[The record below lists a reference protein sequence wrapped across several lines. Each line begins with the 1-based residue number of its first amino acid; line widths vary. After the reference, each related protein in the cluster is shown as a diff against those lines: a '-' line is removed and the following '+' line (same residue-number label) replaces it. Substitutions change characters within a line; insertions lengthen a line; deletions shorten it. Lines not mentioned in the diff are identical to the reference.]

1 MPEQSPTSGLSSVGG
16 RLASLDK
23 KVALAGVLA
32 LHWLVFWLLN
42 GLDKFLNADN
52 FFGVDFKNKLKGPP
66 GADGLLANLGFGDGW
81 AAPIAVIV
89 GICELLLAPLF
100 LIALINFILRRA
112 DAGEAISACLTL
124 SVLFFALLSAGAV
137 LFGDRAAMEQH
148 AIFIIALLASRI
160 IVGKAAAKA

>member
-1 MPEQSPTSGLSSVGG
+1 MPAQTPLSGLSSIGG
-16 RLASLDK
+16 HLANLNK
-23 KVALAGVLA
+23 KVALAGALA
-32 LHWLVFWLLN
+32 LHWFVFWLLN

-66 GADGLLANLGFGDGW
+66 GADGLLSNLGFSDGW

-89 GICELLLAPLF
+89 GICELVLALLF
-100 LIALINFILRRA
+100 LAALVNFVWRRA
-112 DAGEAISACLTL
+112 DAGEAISTCLTL

-148 AIFIIALLASRI
+148 GIFIIALVASRI
-160 IVGKAAAKA
+160 FIGNSAAKA